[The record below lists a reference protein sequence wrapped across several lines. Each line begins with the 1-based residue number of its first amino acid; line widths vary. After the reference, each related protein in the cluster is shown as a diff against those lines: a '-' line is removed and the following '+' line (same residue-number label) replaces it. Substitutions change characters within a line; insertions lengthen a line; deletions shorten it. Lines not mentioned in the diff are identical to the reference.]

1 MTVADDLTAARRLL
15 MELTDIPEQLVDVPA
30 NSDLVSLGFNSGD
43 LLRLAV
49 TVEER
54 TGVPLDDQELAAL
67 HTLDGIDRVLRAHG
81 LTDIEPQP
89 TQDIP

>member
-1 MTVADDLTAARRLL
+1 MADDLTAARRLL
-15 MELTDIPEQLVDVPA
+15 MELTDLPEQLVGVPA
-30 NSDLVSLGFNSGD
+30 DGDLVSMGFNSGD

-54 TGVPLDDQELAAL
+54 TGLPLDDDELAAL

-81 LTDIEPQP
+81 LTDTEPQP
-89 TQDIP
+89 PQATR